1 MTQEDK
7 ELLFKDLCGRLPYGI
22 IVDYKD
28 DEYDFHHWKISTL
41 HALSYS
47 QSGSL
52 INTDSDGWIGYD
64 EYKGCGMS
72 SGSRPLHI
80 EKNLPF
86 LRSMSSMTEEEKQN
100 LLNLLFD
107 KEAKH
112 FYIDDEGVI
121 DGKTSYLIKE
131 GLNYPAFC
139 PINVNLY
146 TDWLNANHF
155 DYRGLIS
162 KGLAIEA
169 PKDMYK

>member
-52 INTDSDGWIGYD
+52 INTDSDGWIEYN

-72 SGSRPLHI
+72 SGSRQLHI

-86 LRSMSSMTEEEKQN
+86 LRSMSSMTEEERKEYN
-100 LLNLLFD
+100 DIVKNTIDFYNCAKSEDVCFFITPIDYLNSI
-107 KEAKH
+107 H
-112 FYIDDEGVI
+112 V
-121 DGKTSYLIKE
+121 
-131 GLNYPAFC
+131 
-139 PINVNLY
+139 
-146 TDWLNANHF
+146 
-155 DYRGLIS
+155 DYRGLIP